1 MACVWVR
8 KLSVNLYASTSNF
21 ATELFPHRHRG
32 HSLIAFA
39 RRFCVF
45 ASLTANGAKAKSRC
59 NLSLNFPS
67 EFSRRFVTAK
77 MGPPKVR
84 PNLPDGLL
92 PSPAQGGTHDSQS
105 QLLGPAITARSFCV
119 CLRRFLPANQS
130 GFRYSRA
137 GGFYRPQSGEFLG
150 SSFSSHRSFLG
161 CRQRHWCLHRLL
173 RQWPAISQ
181 TLNPVGRDRSA
192 ARKYGHIRSHWRG
205 I

>member
-1 MACVWVR
+1 MACVCVR

-45 ASLTANGAKAKSRC
+45 ASLMANGAKAKSRC

-105 QLLGPAITARSFCV
+105 QLLRSRRTIPAVTAVSFGV
-119 CLRRFLPANQS
+119 CLCRFLPANQS
-130 GFRYSRA
+130 GFRYPRA
-137 GGFYRPQSGEFLG
+137 GGVYRPYSSEFLG
-150 SSFSSHRSFLG
+150 SRFQPHRP
-161 CRQRHWCLHRLL
+161 LL
-173 RQWPAISQ
+173 RC
-181 TLNPVGRDRSA
+181 
-192 ARKYGHIRSHWRG
+192 
-205 I
+205 

>member
-1 MACVWVR
+1 GSNSAARR
-8 KLSVNLYASTSNF
+8 KAVSGSQLALDGMCLGSKTFRDFIRLDFQFRNGIVS
-21 ATELFPHRHRG
+21 HRDRG

-105 QLLGPAITARSFCV
+105 QLVHTSHPV
-119 CLRRFLPANQS
+119 PANTA
-130 GFRYSRA
+130 F
-137 GGFYRPQSGEFLG
+137 
-150 SSFSSHRSFLG
+150 SFG
-161 CRQRHWCLHRLL
+161 
-173 RQWPAISQ
+173 
-181 TLNPVGRDRSA
+181 
-192 ARKYGHIRSHWRG
+192 
-205 I
+205 